1 MINEFKLKIYI
12 PSLEQ
17 KVYFSELKNLHLI
30 NILKFITN
38 KDSKGLSDYFD
49 YTVLDLIENKKYFN
63 SLDVFDK
70 LVILLQLKAINVN
83 SELKFKINSSQTE
96 NRLVTFDLFK
106 EIKALTEHK
115 LVKSKELKIED
126 NFYIKASIPRKL
138 FIENFDDIFNH
149 CIKLFKINEETFIFE
164 DLEEKMKDRIFESIS
179 GEHIQKIFSFLEE
192 VNRSCENVTFLST
205 NSYISDLNN
214 LKLNFF
220 NNSVLSFLELIYS
233 EDLKN
238 VFELMYVVTSKL
250 NISITDFYNQIPSES
265 LLMYALYEKEI
276 KHQNEEMEKST
287 KSPGIPL
294 QK

>member
-12 PSLEQ
+12 PSLEN
-17 KVYFSELKNLHLI
+17 KIYFSELKNYHLI

-38 KDSKGLSDYFD
+38 KDSKGLSNYFD
-49 YTVLDLIENKKYFN
+49 FVIINLLENKELFN

-70 LVILLQLKAINVN
+70 LIILLQLKAINVN
-83 SELKFKINSSQTE
+83 SELKFKISSSQSE
-96 NRLVTFDLFK
+96 NRLITFDLFK
-106 EIKALTEHK
+106 EIKTLTEHK
-115 LVKSKELKIED
+115 LIKSKEIEIEN
-126 NFYIKASIPRKL
+126 NFFIRASIPRKL

-192 VNRSCENVTFLST
+192 VNNSCNEITFLSS
-205 NSYISDLNN
+205 NSYINDLNN

-220 NNSVLSFLELIYS
+220 NNSILNFLEVIYS

-238 VFELMYVVTSKL
+238 VFELMYVITSKL

-276 KHQNEEMEKST
+276 KHQNEEIEKST
-287 KSPGIPL
+287 KSPGVPL